1 MGSFFSIIL
10 QNNIFTFN
18 IVTQME
24 EDNPR
29 DVLCVWAQ
37 GYILVKNNFKISHSN
52 TGGQETT
59 R

>member
-10 QNNIFTFN
+10 QKNIFTFN

-29 DVLCVWAQ
+29 DVLCVWAKL
-37 GYILVKNNFKISHSN
+37 YSS
-52 TGGQETT
+52 
-59 R
+59 